1 MKVLLVEDD
10 YLDAMNVQRVFS
22 KLNLHHELQTV
33 RNGKEALDLLQGK
46 MADEQWNDPDLVLL
60 DLNMPKMNGL
70 EFLKEIRADDDLK
83 RLKVF
88 IMTTSDEESDRSEAE
103 KMGIAG
109 YIIKPLTFDRFD
121 NPNSSMD
128 SFNLLCD
135 LLKE

>member
-1 MKVLLVEDD
+1 MNILLVEDD

-22 KLNLHHELQTV
+22 KLNLHHNMHTA
-33 RNGKEALDLLQGK
+33 RNGKEALDLLEGK
-46 MADEQWNDPDLVLL
+46 SDTAWTHPDLVLL

-70 EFLKEIRADDDLK
+70 EFLKEVRHNPDLK
-83 RLKVF
+83 NLKVF
-88 IMTTSDEESDRSEAE
+88 IMTTSDEESDRHDAE
-103 KMGIAG
+103 RLGIAG